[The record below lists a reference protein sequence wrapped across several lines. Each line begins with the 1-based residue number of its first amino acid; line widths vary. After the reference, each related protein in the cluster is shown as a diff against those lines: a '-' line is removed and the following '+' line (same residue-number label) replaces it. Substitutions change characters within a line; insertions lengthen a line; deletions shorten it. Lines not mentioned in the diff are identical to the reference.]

1 VANIF
6 VWQQLILGTNSVIST
21 MECDREEALKAREIA
36 VKKLEN
42 RDFVG
47 AKRIAL
53 KAQDFSR
60 DREHTPAVNC
70 L

>member
-1 VANIF
+1 
-6 VWQQLILGTNSVIST
+6 